1 MISYEQYLKET
12 KTTVVQDTSSSAQQD
27 AMIMSVIEEMT
38 NQVAKFNEVDKQ
50 NKIINESSTA
60 ELERY
65 KKQINFFEE
74 RQKFDL
80 NDREEYIE
88 SQLRQ
93 VIIDKNAK
101 VSDSENQIHS
111 LKLQLNATVESHKT
125 LSTTVEVLKME
136 SKAKEDKYLEEI
148 IELEKKKKA
157 LDNVVCKMAQRKV
170 SALYW
175 ARKIVKQ
182 HNELSVIDTE
192 ETLELAKESRLKMHA
207 KQNDPTAKEKKQ
219 CKESFQNNQPCNN
232 QNTPEFHAFFEINE
246 LKAQLKAKDNSISK
260 LKDHIATLKGKS
272 VSEGDKSEKISKENA
287 DTLREIVEQARE
299 IRPLDSDLDFAK
311 SKKHTHKPKSN
322 DSIQEKIYLLHM
334 YMCGPMR
341 IESINGKKYILVI
354 VDDYSRFTWV
364 KFLRS
369 KGETPEIV
377 IKLLKKIQLHLNATV
392 CNIRIDNETEFLN
405 QTLKA

>member
-93 VIIDKNAK
+93 VIVDKNAK

-182 HNELSVIDTE
+182 HDELSVIDTE

-272 VSEGDKSEKISKENA
+272 VSEGDKYEKISKENA
-287 DTLREIVEQARE
+287 DTLHEIVEQARE
-299 IRPLDSDLDFAK
+299 IRPLDSDLDFACK
-311 SKKHTHKPKSN
+311 FATR
-322 DSIQEKIYLLHM
+322 IQELLVYVSATCPNSSKQSEKLIAVTPINKKKKVRFAKPSNSSSNTQKQVESCNTM
-334 YMCGPMR
+334 DSNNPLLPSTRVISSTSASGSKPPSNTKKNR
-341 IESINGKKYILVI
+341 IS
-354 VDDYSRFTWV
+354 
-364 KFLRS
+364 
-369 KGETPEIV
+369 
-377 IKLLKKIQLHLNATV
+377 
-392 CNIRIDNETEFLN
+392 
-405 QTLKA
+405 